1 MKKIFHHIR
10 RQPEETKRYILHI
23 LILCFAVILFFL
35 WTYSLGT
42 TLTSTDTEEQIKK
55 DLKPF
60 SVLKDNITD
69 GYNSI
74 KESDL
79 NITQ

>member
-10 RQPEETKRYILHI
+10 RQPEEVRRHVLHL
-23 LILCFAVILFFL
+23 LIICFAVILFFL

-42 TLTSTDTEEQIKK
+42 TLMSTDTGAQMKQ

-60 SVLKDNITD
+60 SILKDNITD

-74 KESDL
+74 KEPNSD
-79 NITQ
+79 TAQ